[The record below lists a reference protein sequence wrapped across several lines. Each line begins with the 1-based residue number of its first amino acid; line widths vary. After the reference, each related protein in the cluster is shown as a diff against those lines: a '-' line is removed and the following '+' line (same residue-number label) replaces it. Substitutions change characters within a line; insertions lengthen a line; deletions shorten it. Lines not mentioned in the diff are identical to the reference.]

1 MEAPD
6 LWSLQADT
14 AEQSHTDFPGSKVG
28 QFKATNNCSSHFF
41 WLNIYELDLTQTR
54 FMNGAALDLP
64 VLSLTN
70 RNLYLTIS
78 HTQKHTLDF

>member
-6 LWSLQADT
+6 LWSFQADT
-14 AEQSHTDFPGSKVG
+14 TEQSHIDFPGSMVG
-28 QFKATNNCSSHFF
+28 KFKATNNCSSHFY
-41 WLNIYELDLTQTR
+41 WLNIYELNLPQTK
-54 FMNGAALDLP
+54 FMNGAALP

-78 HTQKHTLDF
+78 HTHEHTLDF